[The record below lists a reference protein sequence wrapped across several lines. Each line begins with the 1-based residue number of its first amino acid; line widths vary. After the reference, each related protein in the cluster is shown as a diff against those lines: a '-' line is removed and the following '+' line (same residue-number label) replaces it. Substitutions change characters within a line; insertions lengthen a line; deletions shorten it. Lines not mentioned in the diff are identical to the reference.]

1 MLRLCSTSCVR
12 QKILS
17 DFGIP
22 FVVSENGFDEEQLS
36 IESPRD
42 FAYMAAL
49 GKHKSALEQYGL
61 ELPLLIADSVVSCNG
76 ILQRKAKNLAQARAF
91 LEAHSGGIVSVI
103 SCAVLHSNKFF
114 CVNISQTSFWLAEFG
129 KEAMESYLQSDAW
142 RNKAGAVMVEGFH
155 QKYIQEQRGTT
166 LNAMGLPME
175 SLLPFL
181 KEIV

>member
-1 MLRLCSTSCVR
+1 MLNQFSRT
-12 QKILS
+12 
-17 DFGIP
+17 
-22 FVVSENGFDEEQLS
+22 QL
-36 IESPRD
+36 I
-42 FAYMAAL
+42 
-49 GKHKSALEQYGL
+49 
-61 ELPLLIADSVVSCNG
+61 
-76 ILQRKAKNLAQARAF
+76 
-91 LEAHSGGIVSVI
+91 
-103 SCAVLHSNKFF
+103 
-114 CVNISQTSFWLAEFG
+114 FG